1 MASLEEFLLQPESL
15 STIMELADRT
25 EYMMEQVRE
34 RLLAPQ
40 GEKESPRFNATQL
53 SALCEVDRSTI
64 TYRMSKDDLPK
75 GQKNSSGSR
84 REFNLQEV
92 RHWVREYRANF
103 LKPDGAD
110 AVVISVANFK
120 GGVGK
125 TTTTQTLAQ
134 GLSLKGHKVLVIDT
148 DPQGSLTTLFGVLPA
163 TEVFHDDTILPVCDG
178 KETSLTPA
186 IHSSYW
192 DGIDVIY
199 AAPFLYGAE
208 FSLPLQQMETAKFE
222 FWNVLN
228 LALDEARLKYD
239 IILIDTPPS
248 LSYVTLNAIMA
259 SDGILMPLPPT
270 AMAVASASQFW
281 RLFCDLSGSLVKTR
295 QVTKEFDFVRI
306 LMTQVKARGNDDTVA
321 AVKDW
326 IHKSYENRVLPAEI
340 PETKATETSAAS
352 FGTIYDEVA
361 KSLIDPRTYK
371 RALAAYD
378 QVCEQIESLVRAA
391 WRRQQV

>member
-15 STIMELADRT
+15 SSIMELADRT
-25 EYMMEQVRE
+25 EYTMGQVRD

-40 GEKESPRFNATQL
+40 GVKESPVFNATQL
-53 SALCEVDRSTI
+53 AALCDVDRSTI
-64 TYRMSKDDLPK
+64 TYRLSKDDLPK

-84 REFNLQEV
+84 REFNLQET
-92 RHWVREYRANF
+92 RAWVKEYRSNF
-103 LKPDGAD
+103 LRPAGAD
-110 AVVISVANFK
+110 AVVIAVANFK

-125 TTTTQTLAQ
+125 TATTQTLGQ
-134 GLSLKGHKVLVIDT
+134 GLAIKGHNVLVVDT
-148 DPQGSLTTLFGVLPA
+148 DAQGSLTTLFGVLPA
-163 TEVFHDDTILPVCDG
+163 TEVEHADTILPVCDG
-178 KETSLTPA
+178 REKSLSSA
-186 IHSSYW
+186 INTSYW
-192 DGIDVIY
+192 DGLDVVY
-199 AAPFLYGAE
+199 SAPFVYGAE
-208 FSLPLQQMETAKFE
+208 FSLPVQQMEDDKFE

-228 LALDEARLKYD
+228 LALDEARTKYD

-248 LSYVTLNAIMA
+248 LSYVTVNAIMA

-281 RLFCDLSGSLVKTR
+281 RLFCDLSGDLVQKR

-340 PETKATETSAAS
+340 PETKATETSATN
-352 FGTIYDEVA
+352 FGTIYDEAA
-361 KSLIDPRTYK
+361 KTLIDPRTYK
-371 RALAAYD
+371 RAIAAYD
-378 QVCEQIESLVRAA
+378 QVCDQIESLVRAA
-391 WRRQQV
+391 WRRQLV